1 MRYIQNLL
9 LGLVLFITWLP
20 AQAIITG
27 ELMMVRSDKNFP
39 QAMGLLKDAIKKQ
52 GYTVSSIQRVDS
64 GLVES
69 GYKSDKYRIVFFGK
83 TSQIHELTNK
93 YPELIP
99 YLPLKIVI
107 YAEAGETL
115 LVTTD
120 PNVFTDFY
128 PYPQL
133 RNVFKLWHDDL
144 IVILKAV
151 QN

>member
-120 PNVFTDFY
+120 PECVYRFLPLST
-128 PYPQL
+128 
-133 RNVFKLWHDDL
+133 
-144 IVILKAV
+144 AS
-151 QN
+151 